1 MQDAID
7 TPRLHHQWKPDTL
20 YLERGWSP
28 DTVAILERMG
38 HKVQTGIASVANVH
52 GILVEDQW
60 LQGAPDGRT
69 NGKAAGY

>member
-1 MQDAID
+1 
-7 TPRLHHQWKPDTL
+7 
-20 YLERGWSP
+20 
-28 DTVAILERMG
+28 MG
-38 HKVQTGIASVANVH
+38 HSVEPNTPTVANVH